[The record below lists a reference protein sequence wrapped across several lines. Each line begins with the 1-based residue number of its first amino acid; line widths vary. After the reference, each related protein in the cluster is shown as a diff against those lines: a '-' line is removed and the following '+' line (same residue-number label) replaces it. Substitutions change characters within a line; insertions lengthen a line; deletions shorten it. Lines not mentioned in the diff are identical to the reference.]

1 MNPVLSALL
10 NLQEVDRDIFK
21 VESELERLPKELEER
36 REALEQR
43 RQNLEAKRREV
54 AELRASIKE
63 IEHTT
68 VGLRQRLKKLENES
82 MSGTADAALVASYQ
96 HEMRTIKRNVSQA
109 EDDGLKRVSRAEVV
123 DNEIAELEQQLAEAE
138 ATHEEFAANV
148 AKETEEAEAKLK
160 ELQDRRSKK
169 SSDGIPPSAL
179 ETYRGLLK
187 TRQGEA
193 LAELG
198 DGLCEGCFVNL
209 PKNIVVRLARGVDL
223 VQCPSCDRILYTYS

>member
-21 VESELERLPKELEER
+21 VESELERLPRELEER

-43 RQNLEAKRREV
+43 RQSLEAKKQEV
-54 AELRASIKE
+54 AEIRASIKE

-109 EDDGLKRVSRAEVV
+109 EDDGLKRVSRAEVL
-123 DNEIAELEQQLAEAE
+123 DAEIAQMEEQLAEAE
-138 ATHEEFAANV
+138 STFEEFAANV
-148 AKETEEAEAKLK
+148 AKETEEAEAKLRA
-160 ELQDRRSKK
+160 LQDKRSKR
-169 SSDGIPPSAL
+169 SSDGIPPNAL

-209 PKNIVVRLARGVDL
+209 PKNIVVRLARGVEL